1 MGFSRVWCDWVS
13 AMLSTTSTKV
23 LLNGVPRERV
33 CHVCGLRLG
42 DPLSPIL
49 FLLVMEALSALFR

>member
-1 MGFSRVWCDWVS
+1 VS

-33 CHVCGLRLG
+33 CHVCGLRQG

-49 FLLVMEALSALFR
+49 FLLVMEALSAMFR